1 MWNIADHKC
10 LRFYIPYGGYQII
23 STSEVVDAWER
34 SDDDGLEVTVLVELA
49 SGSEG
54 RVEEIKLIMV

>member
-1 MWNIADHKC
+1 
-10 LRFYIPYGGYQII
+10 
-23 STSEVVDAWER
+23 VVDAWER